1 MDPWMGRDRL
11 ANKLKTLPHA
21 PMQFPRRR
29 VTFFA
34 HTHMGMYVEQIHTYT
49 IGTGGAFA
57 HRGLCWVVQQAGRG
71 EPAHRVL

>member
-1 MDPWMGRDRL
+1 MARSVAAWDDGEARKEHGTMDPWMGRDRL

-34 HTHMGMYVEQIHTYT
+34 HTLMGM
-49 IGTGGAFA
+49 
-57 HRGLCWVVQQAGRG
+57 
-71 EPAHRVL
+71 